1 MNGISLP
8 SGDVLNFFIK
18 YGDFYEPIAHRI
30 CSLLEHIDRDEIIS
44 QQINFLKDLTNGFDI
59 YVNILH
65 KLKKSNYRIR
75 DLYLMVLTKPD
86 VGVDR
91 VLSFIKDSINQ
102 HDKKIYLIAKTL
114 FDLREDIFRELSH
127 KRIIKDYSNQSDT
140 KEY

>member
-75 DLYLMVLTKPD
+75 DLYLIVLTKPD

-102 HDKKIYLIAKTL
+102 HDKKIYLNSKN
-114 FDLREDIFRELSH
+114 SV
-127 KRIIKDYSNQSDT
+127 
-140 KEY
+140 